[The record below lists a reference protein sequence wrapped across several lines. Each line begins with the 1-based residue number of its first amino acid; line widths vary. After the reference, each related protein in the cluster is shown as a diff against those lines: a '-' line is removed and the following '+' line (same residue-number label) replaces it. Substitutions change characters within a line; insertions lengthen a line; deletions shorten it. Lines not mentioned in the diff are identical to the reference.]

1 VLLLV
6 LDIGFFEMGSCQPN
20 LALNKEHRRDA
31 MLKTLMILA
40 VITCVLISPA
50 ASDNP
55 APAKRADI
63 EKLMRITG
71 PPDVTKQISNFFI
84 RQMSKAIKASR
95 PDLPAKTYRIL
106 SEEINKVIE
115 EQMTTKG
122 GFLDM
127 VIPIYAKHFSHKD
140 IRGLLK
146 FYQTD
151 LGKKTIKIWPLILQ
165 ESMTLAQNWSKSLGP
180 LIKKNINKRFKNE
193 GIDLSV

>member
-1 VLLLV
+1 M
-6 LDIGFFEMGSCQPN
+6 I
-20 LALNKEHRRDA
+20 LNRDQRRNA
-31 MLKTLMILA
+31 MTKTLMILTVVA
-40 VITCVLISPA
+40 CVLTAPA
-50 ASDNP
+50 AADNI

-71 PPDVTKQISNFFI
+71 PPDVTKQMSNFFI
-84 RQMSKAIKASR
+84 RQMSQAIKASR

-106 SEEINKVIE
+106 GEEINRVIE
-115 EQMTTKG
+115 EQMTAKG

-127 VIPIYAKHFSHKD
+127 VIPIYARHFSHED
-140 IRGLLK
+140 IKGLLK

-165 ESMTLAQNWSKSLGP
+165 ESMTLAQDWSKSLGP
-180 LIKKNINKRFKNE
+180 LIKNKVNQRFQKE

>member
-1 VLLLV
+1 
-6 LDIGFFEMGSCQPN
+6 M
-20 LALNKEHRRDA
+20 ALNREQRRNA
-31 MLKTLMILA
+31 MPKTLMIVA

-50 ASDNP
+50 ASDNI

-63 EKLMRITG
+63 EKLMQITG

-84 RQMSKAIKASR
+84 RQMSQSIKASR

-106 SEEINKVIE
+106 GEEINSVIE
-115 EQMTTKG
+115 EQMTAEG

-127 VIPIYAKHFSHKD
+127 VIPIYAKHFNHKD
-140 IRGLLK
+140 IKGLLK
-146 FYQTD
+146 FYQSD

-165 ESMTLAQNWSKSLGP
+165 ESMTLAQDWSKSLGP
-180 LIKKNINKRFKNE
+180 LIKKNINTRFKKE

>member
-1 VLLLV
+1 
-6 LDIGFFEMGSCQPN
+6 MGYSQAVM
-20 LALNKEHRRDA
+20 ALNRRQRRNA
-31 MLKTLMILA
+31 MPKILMVVA
-40 VITCVLISPA
+40 VIACVLVSPA
-50 ASDNP
+50 ASDNI

-84 RQMSKAIKASR
+84 RQMSQAIKASR

-106 SEEINKVIE
+106 SEEINIVIE
-115 EQMTTKG
+115 DQMTTKG

-127 VIPIYAKHFSHKD
+127 VIPIYARHFSHKD

-151 LGKKTIKIWPLILQ
+151 LGKKIIKIWPLILQ
-165 ESMTLAQNWSKSLGP
+165 ESMILAQDWSKSLGP
-180 LIKKNINKRFKNE
+180 VIKKNINKRFKKE
-193 GIDLSV
+193 GVDLSV

>member
-1 VLLLV
+1 
-6 LDIGFFEMGSCQPN
+6 
-20 LALNKEHRRDA
+20 
-31 MLKTLMILA
+31 MLKILMPLA
-40 VITCVLISPA
+40 VIICILVSPA
-50 ASDNP
+50 ASDNI

-71 PPDVTKQISNFFI
+71 PPDVTKQMSNFFI
-84 RQMSKAIKASR
+84 HQMSQTIKASR

-106 SEEINKVIE
+106 GEEINKVIE
-115 EQMTTKG
+115 EQMTAKG

-140 IRGLLK
+140 IKGLLK

-151 LGKKTIKIWPLILQ
+151 LGKKTIKIWPLVLQ
-165 ESMTLAQNWSKSLGP
+165 ESMTLAQDWSKSLGP
-180 LIKKNINKRFKNE
+180 LIKKNVNTRLKKE